1 MCYLL
6 VPVLF
11 GDSVKRAK
19 DQRQD
24 DLTVLLDQ
32 TQNILIVP
40 EIQSPLCN
48 LTHTH
53 TDIVQNRRT
62 GNTSTLPALSS
73 VCYRIQIGFPMNSL
87 N

>member
-1 MCYLL
+1 MLSKNVPASSQGYCVCYLL

-32 TQNILIVP
+32 TQNILIIP

-48 LTHTH
+48 LTHTEPE
-53 TDIVQNRRT
+53 IRT
-62 GNTSTLPALSS
+62 GRQVSLPL
-73 VCYRIQIGFPMNSL
+73 
-87 N
+87 

>member
-6 VPVLF
+6 VPVLL

-32 TQNILIVP
+32 TQNILIIP

-48 LTHTH
+48 LTHT
-53 TDIVQNRRT
+53 QRQ
-62 GNTSTLPALSS
+62 SS
-73 VCYRIQIGFPMNSL
+73 EPEDR
-87 N
+87 